1 MGNVNREKKDLKST
15 LLKKKYYT
23 IFLALFTLGVNIF
36 AWFAFSS
43 RVGANVEGTVA
54 SWEVEFREN
63 SQIVTDDIVVS
74 VTDMKPGMSNF
85 VDTVQVYNT
94 GDVTA
99 DFSYTIDSFRLL
111 GHDINLNS
119 IVGVESYLRN
129 YYPFSIYFTPSSTT
143 IGPGSN
149 ITFDINIVWP
159 YEDNTKYY
167 KLNEVYEYDRAFK
180 YFNLV
185 GTNYVERSILDQTSY
200 ENNLD
205 DLFLGKDDADTYFGM
220 MCHQYE
226 QTSGLPCL
234 TMTMTLKAEQRI
246 S

>member
-1 MGNVNREKKDLKST
+1 MFFIISFIILVFFWFYEICFCGVYVNTQLHLIKD
-15 LLKKKYYT
+15 
-23 IFLALFTLGVNIF
+23 
-36 AWFAFSS
+36 
-43 RVGANVEGTVA
+43 
-54 SWEVEFREN
+54 
-63 SQIVTDDIVVS
+63 S
-74 VTDMKPGMSNF
+74 V
-85 VDTVQVYNT
+85 
-94 GDVTA
+94 
-99 DFSYTIDSFRLL
+99 ISFGLSL
-111 GHDINLNS
+111 
-119 IVGVESYLRN
+119 V
-129 YYPFSIYFTPSSTT
+129 YPFSIYFTPSSTT